1 MKNLKTIFAVLAVS
15 LFSLTA
21 FASTVDDLVAI
32 SSDYVFIA
40 DDITASGTAPLT
52 RNELYANGHILAAGW
67 YDNVVS
73 SLKGSIAFASGGTHL
88 NSLRLKNAQDMIAF
102 KVTSPCAIT
111 LYTYSDSE
119 RGVRIHK
126 GARSGDSDDTYYLQ
140 QPVSTPVWNAELDE
154 AGVYYLSSYNADF
167 FIAGFEITFPDD
179 PASLYTFGLT
189 AELNE
194 NTIGSV
200 ETRASGCSHVS
211 TSALQATYQTLTNRT
226 VYHGSTDA
234 FTAPVAHR
242 NMLVGEGNKL
252 IKTQTGET
260 GAETLGAYMAFTL
273 NINNDYSLALRSI
286 TSDLYVE
293 AKNNW
298 YYEYVVEK
306 NGTELYKSAVQTI
319 ASGQSGSGHNNTV
332 SLRWDEDLQDLT
344 GEVTIKLIWWI
355 NSGGTTLAMKD
366 FNVVALLTDNSC
378 PTALEQT
385 NADAKATK
393 ILRNGMLIIEKNGKL
408 YNALGVE
415 VR

>member
-1 MKNLKTIFAVLAVS
+1 M
-15 LFSLTA
+15 
-21 FASTVDDLVAI
+21 
-32 SSDYVFIA
+32 
-40 DDITASGTAPLT
+40 
-52 RNELYANGHILAAGW
+52 
-67 YDNVVS
+67 
-73 SLKGSIAFASGGTHL
+73 
-88 NSLRLKNAQDMIAF
+88 
-102 KVTSPCAIT
+102 
-111 LYTYSDSE
+111 
-119 RGVRIHK
+119 
-126 GARSGDSDDTYYLQ
+126 
-140 QPVSTPVWNAELDE
+140 
-154 AGVYYLSSYNADF
+154 SSYNADF

-242 NMLVGEGNKL
+242 NMLVGEGNTL
-252 IKTQTGET
+252 IQTQTGET

-293 AKNNW
+293 DKSGW
-298 YYEYVVEK
+298 YYEYVVEQ
-306 NGTELYKSAVQTI
+306 NGTEFYKSAVQTI
-319 ASGQSGSGHNNTV
+319 ASGKSGSGHNNTV

-366 FNVVALLTDNSC
+366 FNVVALLTDNSG

-385 NADAKATK
+385 DANAKVIK
-393 ILRNGMLIIEKNGKL
+393 ILRNGMLLIEKNGKL
-408 YNALGVE
+408 YNAQGVE